1 MKTDRIK
8 STAFALAAAVIWGF
22 AFAFQRIGA
31 EHLKAFS
38 FNFFRGGMAT
48 AALAVLTLFRV
59 RRGGRVC
66 RPGEGRS
73 FRTGGIVCGV
83 LLFAAS
89 CLQQH
94 GMSGTEA
101 GTAGFLTAL
110 YIVLVPLFE
119 VALLRRRVPALLW
132 LSVFAAMAG
141 LYLISVKGDF
151 TLRRSDLSIMLCG
164 VVFAFHILAVDRYV
178 KGADPAALCCVQF
191 AVVTVLSGV
200 CALIFEHPSWRD
212 AASCLGAL
220 LYVGVV
226 SGGLGYGAQMAAQKY
241 GSPVI
246 VTLITSTESL
256 FSALGGAL
264 ILGERLTARQS
275 MGCAVMFC
283 AVLLAQIPPEWFR
296 RAGPSDR

>member
-1 MKTDRIK
+1 MEKTDRVK

-22 AFAFQRIGA
+22 AFAFQRMGA
-31 EHLKAFS
+31 EHLEAFS
-38 FNFFRGGMAT
+38 FNFFRGILAT
-48 AALAVLTLFRV
+48 AALGVLTLFRI
-59 RRGGRVC
+59 RGGGRVF
-66 RPGEGRS
+66 RAGEGRA
-73 FRTGGIVCGV
+73 FWTGGLVCGV
-83 LLFAAS
+83 LLFTAS
-89 CLQQH
+89 YLQQH
-94 GMSGTEA
+94 GMGGTEA

-132 LSVFAAMAG
+132 VSVFAAMAG

-151 TLRRSDLSIMLCG
+151 TIRRSDLSIMLCG

-178 KGADPAALCCVQF
+178 KGTDPVALCCVQF
-191 AVVTVLSGV
+191 AVVTALSGL
-200 CALIFEHPSWRD
+200 CALVFEHPSWRD

-220 LYVGVV
+220 AYVGVV

-246 VTLITSTESL
+246 VTLLTSTESL

-264 ILGERLTARQS
+264 ILGERLTLRQGV
-275 MGCAVMFC
+275 GCAVMFC
-283 AVLLAQIPPEWFR
+283 AVLLAQIPPEWLR
-296 RAGPSDR
+296 RPKP